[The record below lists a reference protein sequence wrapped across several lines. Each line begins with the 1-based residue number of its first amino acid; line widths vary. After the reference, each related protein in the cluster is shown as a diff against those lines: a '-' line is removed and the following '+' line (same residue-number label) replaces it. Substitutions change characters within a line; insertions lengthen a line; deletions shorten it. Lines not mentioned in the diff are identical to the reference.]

1 MLQPFFSIIIPTYNR
16 ALHLLNAIQSVQNQ
30 SFQSF
35 EIIVMDDGSSDSTK
49 DVVFQLIQEDKRI
62 SYFYQSNSE
71 RAIARN
77 NGAKKAIGANFIF
90 LDSDDSFCGENH
102 LQNIFDF
109 IKSQD
114 NKIALFF
121 TGATIVSSETNYQTR
136 NIEVEELKEIDYFIH
151 ESVIPA
157 RVCLPSVFMQE
168 FQFDPDCIIVEDTV
182 LWTLILDKYPVQY
195 IPIHSVTYNI
205 HEGNSVNISNKNAYA
220 LRLKGLN
227 KLFQVYPVGK
237 KISKS
242 TRVIHINRCF
252 LGISEYY
259 YYKGLNFVSLSWL
272 LYSLLRFPRIEVRY
286 KIKKILTFRKYNNIN

>member
-1 MLQPFFSIIIPTYNR
+1 MQPFFSIIIPTYNR
-16 ALHLLNAIQSVQNQ
+16 ALHLLNAIHSVQNQ

-77 NGAKKAIGANFIF
+77 NGAKKSIGDYFIF

-121 TGATIVSSETNYQTR
+121 TGATIVSCETNYQTR
-136 NIEVEELKEIDYFIH
+136 NIEVEALKEIDFFIH

-157 RVCLPSVFMQE
+157 RVCLPKIFMQE

-182 LWTLILDKYPVQY
+182 LWTLILDRYPVHY

-205 HEGNSVNISNKNAYA
+205 HEGNSVNLSKNNPYLKRLYGLKKLFNEYNTGERIPSKTKKMHINKCMLRIAEFHKLNKNFF
-220 LRLKGLN
+220 LN
-227 KLFQVYPVGK
+227 KYWLIYSIIKFPDLDIKHKLKSLF
-237 KISKS
+237 I
-242 TRVIHINRCF
+242 
-252 LGISEYY
+252 
-259 YYKGLNFVSLSWL
+259 
-272 LYSLLRFPRIEVRY
+272 
-286 KIKKILTFRKYNNIN
+286 